1 MGEYGSPYR
10 ELSFLKFLFRP
21 SFLDGGGMFLEV
33 KILKNVDPIWD
44 FHPNYFPKFINL

>member
-10 ELSFLKFLFRP
+10 ELSFLNFFFRP

-33 KILKNVDPIWD
+33 KILKNFDPIWD
-44 FHPNYFPKFINL
+44 FQPNFF